1 MGSSIADFFFFFGTP
16 GGGQR
21 HWLHLDIDMLISNI
35 VMSKVIT
42 KIIDDCQIDR
52 RPKKIKSHE
61 DKSVMKKVRKML
73 GEGACIYIYTI
84 DWTQV

>member
-1 MGSSIADFFFFFGTP
+1 
-16 GGGQR
+16 
-21 HWLHLDIDMLISNI
+21 MLISNI

-52 RPKKIKSHE
+52 RPKKIKRHE

-73 GEGACIYIYTI
+73 GEGACIYIYIPLTEHKCKI
-84 DWTQV
+84 KFIEEA